1 MNLHPGWVTWSEP
14 RTATALSMRPV
25 AVLMGGVSG
34 ERDVSLTSGRSVL
47 TALRETAG
55 PSSAVAPRIF
65 EVEIGRDG
73 GWRLEGVEYS
83 PQRLVEA
90 LPADTVF
97 FLALHGGAGE
107 DGRVQAFLET
117 CGRVHTGAG
126 PQTSALCMDKHR
138 SRLVASSAGVR
149 VASGAFAT
157 CGEIRRDRSAAM
169 ARLFAVDAPVRFVKD
184 VTGGSSIGVHRCADD
199 GELARAVDLIVADGG
214 DVLVEVAIAGLET
227 TCGLIGDG
235 AEAHPLPIV
244 EIEPRS
250 GAFFDLEQKYA
261 SEGGAV
267 ETCPPRH
274 LRPELARRIQARALR
289 AWEAFGGTGY
299 ARIDFM
305 VPGEPDGRGGWR
317 LDEEAEPVM
326 LEANTLPGF
335 TPRSLLPL
343 AASADGAGFRE
354 LCIELIARAI
364 GA

>member
-1 MNLHPGWVTWSEP
+1 MHPGWVTWSEP
-14 RTATALSMRPV
+14 RTARALSLRPV
-25 AVLMGGVSG
+25 AVLMGGASG
-34 ERDVSLTSGRSVL
+34 EREVSLTSGRAVL
-47 TALRETAG
+47 TALREAAA
-55 PSSAVAPRIF
+55 PSSAVAPPIF
-65 EVEIGRDG
+65 EVEIDRRGAWCLDG
-73 GWRLEGVEYS
+73 VDYS
-83 PQRLVEA
+83 PPGLVEA

-107 DGRVQAFLET
+107 DGRVQAFLEL

-149 VASGAFAT
+149 VAHAAFAT
-157 CGEIRRDRSAAM
+157 GGEIRRDRDAAL
-169 ARLFAVDAPVRFVKD
+169 ARLSAVDAPVRFAKD

-199 GELARAVDLIVADGG
+199 MELARAVDVIVAGGG
-214 DVLVEVAIAGLET
+214 DVLVEAGIAGLET

-235 AEAHPLPIV
+235 ADAHPLPIV
-244 EIEPRS
+244 EIEPRA

-274 LRPELARRIQARALR
+274 LSPELARRIQARAVQ
-289 AWEAFGGTGY
+289 AWEAFGGDGY

-305 VPGEPDGRGGWR
+305 VPGEPDGDGGWR
-317 LDEEAEPVM
+317 FDVEEEPIM

-343 AASADGAGFRE
+343 AAGADGAGFRE
-354 LCIELIARAI
+354 LCLELLARAI
-364 GA
+364 CP

>member
-1 MNLHPGWVTWSEP
+1 MQPGWATWSEN
-14 RTATALSMRPV
+14 RTAAALSARPV
-25 AVLMGGVSG
+25 AVLMGGRSG
-34 ERDVSLTSGRSVL
+34 ERDVSLTSGRAVL
-47 TALRETAG
+47 AALRQAAG
-55 PSSAVAPRIF
+55 ASSFVAPRII
-65 EVEIGRDG
+65 EVEIDREGAWCLDG
-73 GWRLEGVEYS
+73 AGYS

-107 DGRVQAFLET
+107 DGRVQAFLQT

-157 CGEIRRDRSAAM
+157 CSEIRRDREAAL
-169 ARLFAVDAPVRFVKD
+169 ARLSAVDAAVRFAKD

-199 GELARAVDLIVADGG
+199 VELARAVDMIVAGGG
-214 DVLVEVAIAGLET
+214 DVLVEAGIAGLET

-235 AEAHPLPIV
+235 ADAHPLPIV
-244 EIEPRS
+244 EIEPRA

-261 SEGGAV
+261 AEGGAV

-274 LRPELARRIQARALR
+274 LPPVLARRIQARAVQ
-289 AWEAFGGTGY
+289 AWEAFGGAGY
-299 ARIDFM
+299 ARVDFM
-305 VPGEPDGRGGWR
+305 VPGEPDGDGGWR
-317 LDEEAEPVM
+317 FDEEEEPIM

-343 AASADGAGFRE
+343 AAGADGAGFRE
-354 LCIELIARAI
+354 LCLELIARSI
-364 GA
+364 CP